1 MNWGPRSEV
10 ISPDMPN
17 LAIHSRK
24 SALAHV
30 GAVESVMGIA
40 SVQRVN
46 LSMIVK
52 R

>member
-10 ISPDMPN
+10 SSPGTPN
-17 LAIHSRK
+17 REIHSRK

-30 GAVESVMGIA
+30 GAVESDMGMA

-46 LSMIVK
+46 LSMTVK
-52 R
+52 G